1 MKHNV
6 GGVDRIGRIVVGIVL
21 LIVGLAAPIEMTW
34 RVVAL
39 VVAAVALVT
48 ATVRFC
54 PANWLLGI
62 NTCEREEKK

>member
-6 GGVDRIGRIVVGIVL
+6 GGIDRIGRIVIGIVL
-21 LIVGLAAPIEMTW
+21 LIIALVAPIETTW
-34 RVVAL
+34 RIVAL
-39 VVAAVALVT
+39 VIAVIALVT

-54 PANWLLGI
+54 PVNAIFGI

>member
-34 RVVAL
+34 RIVAL
-39 VVAAVALVT
+39 VIAAIALVT

>member
-34 RVVAL
+34 RIVAL